1 MKMNSDSGL
10 IQALK
15 RYDFTFF
22 GICFAIFLVGVV
34 NLYSATHA
42 SQSAHMANLY
52 KTQIGWYAMSLIVGL
67 IVSFIQPK
75 TYFRYSW
82 LIYGLNVFLLV
93 LVLFLGHKGMGA
105 RRWILLGPIRLQPSE
120 LMKLSVILLLGR
132 WFTKYHPE
140 KESGIKELIPPFIL
154 AFVPA
159 LLIILEPDLGTGL
172 LVILIFFSIAF
183 FRKLKWKS
191 ILIIGLIGI
200 LSGGVMYKFGLKEY
214 QRKRILTFINPGA
227 DAKGSGYN
235 AIQSK
240 IAIGSGKFLGKGFRK
255 SSQASLNY
263 LPENHT
269 DFVFSIFNEEHGFFG
284 SLFLI
289 SLYLI
294 LFYRFIWLATS
305 VTKVYDA
312 IVVVGIMSIFFWH
325 TFINMGM
332 VTGLMPIVGLPLPL
346 MSYGGSSLMTFGVC
360 CGVAT
365 SISNSRNLF

>member
-1 MKMNSDSGL
+1 MNRTAFLD
-10 IQALK
+10 ILK
-15 RYDFTFF
+15 KYDFSFF
-22 GICFAIFLVGVV
+22 GIAAAIFIMGVV
-34 NLYSATHA
+34 NLYSATHTSA
-42 SQSAHMANLY
+42 SMANLY
-52 KTQIGWYAMSLIVGL
+52 KVQLGWYVISLFAGIV
-67 IVSFIQPK
+67 VSFIQPK
-75 TYFRYSW
+75 SIYRYSW
-82 LIYGLNVFLLV
+82 AFYAFILFLLV
-93 LVLFLGHKGMGA
+93 LVLILGHKGMGA
-105 RRWILLGPIRLQPSE
+105 QRWLVLGPIRVQPSE
-120 LMKLSVILLLGR
+120 IMKISVILVLAR
-132 WFTKYHPE
+132 YFCKSNPD
-140 KESGIKELIPPFIL
+140 KEIGMRELIVPFVI

-159 LLIILEPDLGTGL
+159 LLVILEPDLGTGL
-172 LVILIFFSIAF
+172 LILLIFFVMAF
-183 FRKLKWKS
+183 YRKLKWKTIM
-191 ILIIGLIGI
+191 ILGLIGI

-214 QRKRILTFINPGA
+214 QRKRIITFINPGA
-227 DAKGSGYN
+227 DARGSGYN

-240 IAIGSGKFLGKGFRK
+240 IAIGSGKFIGKGFMK

-294 LFYRFIWLATS
+294 LLYRFIWLATN
-305 VTKVYDA
+305 VTRFYEA
-312 IVVVGIMSIFFWH
+312 IVSIGLMAIFFWH

-346 MSYGGSSLMTFGVC
+346 MSYGGSSLLTFGLC